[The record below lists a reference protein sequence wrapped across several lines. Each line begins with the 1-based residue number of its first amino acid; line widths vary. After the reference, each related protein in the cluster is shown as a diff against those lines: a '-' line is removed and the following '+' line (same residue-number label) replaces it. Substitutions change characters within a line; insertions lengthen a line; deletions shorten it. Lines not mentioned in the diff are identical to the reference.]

1 MKIQNGKVDVAVSGG
16 VENRDGGC
24 LFNYVAGR
32 QEVDY
37 KKED

>member
-32 QEVDY
+32 
-37 KKED
+37 

>member
-1 MKIQNGKVDVAVSGG
+1 MIMKIQNGKVDVAVSGG

-32 QEVDY
+32 
-37 KKED
+37 

>member
-1 MKIQNGKVDVAVSGG
+1 MIMKIQNGKADVAVSGG

-32 QEVDY
+32 
-37 KKED
+37 